1 MQRLAQALGVTP
13 IAWTVFTAFMTVLVF
28 NTKHTAVITIFVLL
42 LILFILL
49 DIGHYTGSKAITT
62 FAGYEGI
69 ITALAV

>member
-1 MQRLAQALGVTP
+1 
-13 IAWTVFTAFMTVLVF
+13 MTVLVF
-28 NTKHTAVITIFVLL
+28 NTKHTTVITIFVLL

-69 ITALAV
+69 ITALAAWYGMYEVIKAQFDLTT